1 MANTTQFFE
10 KEEPAIAA
18 GFGRPSRH
26 GLAKGE
32 RAAFTINGR
41 FLSQK
46 VTGVQRYAREV
57 AAKLDGLVAEA
68 NTNARLC
75 APKACDE
82 SATYQALNYEASSRA
97 SGVVWEQ
104 LYLPWRRQGPLLNL
118 CNMAPLAAPEQIVC
132 IHDVNTFLQPDSYS
146 AAFRLYYRIMLPL
159 VARRAAR
166 IATVSEFSARMIER
180 HLGVKR
186 RDIQVLPNGHEHVW
200 RWRPSD
206 ATIFETHHLRRPYV
220 LLIASRA
227 KHKNIGLVLSL
238 AEQLN
243 GLGIDIW
250 VAGGSSAIFSGAPGT
265 NEPNVKWLGY
275 VSDDDLGALLANA
288 MCLAFP
294 SLTEGFGLPLVEAM
308 ALGCPI
314 IASDR
319 ASIPEICGEA
329 ALLASPDNPGLWI
342 AQIELLARSNVLRSE
357 LVDEGRSRVRAF
369 SWDKTAS
376 GYHDL
381 LREVAA

>member
-1 MANTTQFFE
+1 MAHTTQFLE
-10 KEEPAIAA
+10 KQTPALTG
-18 GFGRPSRH
+18 GFDRQPSKDEAR
-26 GLAKGE
+26 AE

-57 AAKLDGLVAEA
+57 AARLDTLLADA
-68 NTNARLC
+68 NMNARLC
-75 APKACDE
+75 TPKSCDD
-82 SATYQALNYEASSRA
+82 SATYQALRCETSSRA

-104 LYLPWRRQGPLLNL
+104 LFLPWRRQGPLLNL

-146 AAFRLYYRIMLPL
+146 AAFRLFYRIMMPL

-166 IATVSEFSARMIER
+166 IATVSEFSAQMIER

-186 RDIQVLPNGHEHVW
+186 RDIEVLPNGHEHVW
-200 RWRPSD
+200 RWRPSN
-206 ATIFETHHLRRPYV
+206 ATIFETHPVQRPFV

-227 KHKNIGLVLSL
+227 KHKNIGFVLNL
-238 AEQLN
+238 AEQLDRL
-243 GLGIDIW
+243 GLDIW
-250 VAGGSSAIFSGAPGT
+250 VAGGSSGIFSGPQGSNAS
-265 NEPNVKWLGY
+265 NIKWLGY
-275 VSDDDLGALLANA
+275 VSDDDLAALLAKA

-329 ALLASPDNPGLWI
+329 ALLASPDNPSLWV
-342 AQIELLARSNVLRSE
+342 AQFELLAGSDALRSE
-357 LVDEGRSRVRAF
+357 LVDKGRSRVGAF
-369 SWDKTAS
+369 SWDKTAG
-376 GYHDL
+376 GYRDL